1 MALLILAMA
10 LLLLVRLP
18 FLVVSDQYEKTVLIR
33 PLFDDMNFSIYYDHS
48 VHKTPVWENF
58 VPGLEDRLLLKS
70 TEFQSLGVGM
80 PFLPE
85 EGRLT
90 NDNGKF
96 ILTGIDREFKEINLC
111 LTPVAR
117 QSLLF
122 GEKRFVLNNYFSP
135 GDSIRIRL
143 ERLSAGVSLWRL
155 THGGKLLD

>member
-1 MALLILAMA
+1 MILAMTI
-10 LLLLVRLP
+10 LLLVRLP
-18 FLVVSDQYEKTVLIR
+18 FLVVSDQYEKTVLFR
-33 PLFDDMNFSIYYDHS
+33 PLFGEIDFSIYYDHS

-58 VPGLEDRLLLKS
+58 VPGPGDKLILKS
-70 TEFQSLGVGM
+70 TAFQSLGVGT

-122 GEKRFVLNNYFSP
+122 REKRFDLNDYYNP

-143 ERLSAGVSLWRL
+143 ERFSAGAALWRL
-155 THGGKLLD
+155 TRGGKLLD